1 MIVGGVMAKRAHIM
15 INVAEKRFGNRF
27 FIQQK
32 ALELGLKGNFRINEN
47 DQLEIDV
54 EGKNQSI
61 DEFLHFIQKG
71 ENLKSS
77 LSIKTFDDLQG
88 YEKLNFELL

>member
-1 MIVGGVMAKRAHIM
+1 MIVGGVMAKRAHII
-15 INVAEKRFGNRF
+15 INVAGKRFSNRF

-32 ALELGLKGNFRINEN
+32 ALELGLNGNFRINEN
-47 DQLEIDV
+47 NQLEIDV

-88 YEKLNFELL
+88 YEKLNFELM